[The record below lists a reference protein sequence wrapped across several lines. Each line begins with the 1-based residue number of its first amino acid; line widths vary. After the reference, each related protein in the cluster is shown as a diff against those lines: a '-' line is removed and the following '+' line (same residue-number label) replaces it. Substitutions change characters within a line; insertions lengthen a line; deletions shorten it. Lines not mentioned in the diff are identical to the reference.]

1 MSSSVVP
8 VKESDPQTDVA
19 PTHGPDQSVDHSKKR
34 SSSEKQHSASSD
46 LEKGKDDVDP
56 VTGLAKG
63 EIADPVELG
72 RRLEASG
79 VSDSYERKVYILNRV
94 MNEHIGMG
102 RFQYALFCLSGF
114 GWFVDNLWLQGV
126 AIILP
131 AVQREFGKE
140 QIQWMTFALYVGL
153 IIGAAGWGIL
163 ADVIGRRLAFNATL
177 ALSGIFGIA
186 AGGAPNFVGL
196 GGLLA
201 ALGVGLGGNLPVDG
215 MLFLEFIPGN
225 KQYLLTLLSVFWSL
239 GQLFASLIA
248 WAFIANYTCQGSN
261 LQSSTQF
268 EQNGGCNADDN
279 MGWRYTFYTL
289 GAVTFVMFLCRFAVF
304 QLPESPKFLVA
315 QGRDAEAVR
324 TLREIARRNGKVLGN
339 DVISVSI
346 LRTAAGEEVGMN
358 DEEAELPEDKRG
370 FVGLAYSVISIP
382 KAIFHA
388 LKNFKLS
395 NLRPDLTHVTPLF
408 SGASMAYNTATIFM
422 LWSFIGLAYPLFNA
436 FLPLY
441 LQNKQVG
448 TSASSVSQTYSEY
461 AYISICG
468 VPGSIIAAWLVDLP
482 RSGRRGAMAIGTLL
496 TGVFVFAGVGAPNRP
511 AFLAFNCLEACFQ
524 NIMYG
529 VLYAYTPEVFP
540 APHRGTGDGIASSL
554 NRVFGLFSPII
565 AIYTGEKQA
574 NAPLFTSGALFLFSA
589 VLMLTL
595 RVDSAGKTAL

>member
-1 MSSSVVP
+1 MVP
-8 VKESDPQTDVA
+8 VTNDEKKQTIAGDA
-19 PTHGPDQSVDHSKKR
+19 SLTPER
-34 SSSEKQHSASSD
+34 SSSEKKGRGGD
-46 LEKGKDDVDP
+46 LEKGKGDD
-56 VTGLAKG
+56 
-63 EIADPVELG
+63 ADPLAGVSDPMEMG
-72 RRLEASG
+72 KRLEASG

-102 RFQYALFCLSGF
+102 RFQWALFLLSGF

-131 AVQREFGKE
+131 AVQREFGVVHV
-140 QIQWMTFALYVGL
+140 QWMTFALYIGL

-163 ADVIGRRLAFNATL
+163 ADIIGRRLAFNATL

-186 AGGAPNFVGL
+186 AGAAPNFVGL
-196 GGLLA
+196 GGLLT

-239 GQLFASLIA
+239 GQVLASLIA
-248 WAFIANYTCQGSN
+248 WAFIANYTCEGSN
-261 LQSSTQF
+261 VAGSTNQADF
-268 EQNGGCNADDN
+268 GGCLAADN
-279 MGWRYTFYTL
+279 KGWRYTFYTL
-289 GAVTFVMFLCRFAVF
+289 GALTFVMFICRFVIF

-324 TLREIARRNGKVLGN
+324 TLREIAQRNGKTLGD
-339 DVISVSI
+339 DVISVAI
-346 LRTAAGEEVGMN
+346 LRTAAGEEVGM
-358 DEEAELPEDKRG
+358 DEEAELPEDRRG
-370 FVGLAYSVISIP
+370 LVGLAYSIAAVP
-382 KAIFHA
+382 AAIFKA
-388 LKNFKLS
+388 LKNFSLS
-395 NLRPDLTHVTPLF
+395 NIKPDLTHVTPLF
-408 SGASMAYNTATIFM
+408 SGKSMAYNTSIIFV
-422 LWSFIGLAYPLFNA
+422 LWAFIGLAYPLFNA

-441 LQNKQVG
+441 LQNKQIG
-448 TSASSVSQTYSEY
+448 TSANTVSQTYSEY
-461 AYISICG
+461 AYISLCG
-468 VPGSIIAAWLVDLP
+468 IPGSIIAAWLVDLP

-496 TGVFVFAGVGAPNRP
+496 TGVFVFAGVGAPNRG

-554 NRVFGLFSPII
+554 NRVFGLFAPII
-565 AIYTGEKQA
+565 AIYTGEEQA
-574 NAPLFTSGALFLFSA
+574 NAPLFTSGALFLISA

-595 RVDSAGKTAL
+595 RVDSCGKTAL